1 MLAAA
6 LLLLPVGAAETL
18 MQREYG
24 DINAGLDDGAH
35 HVQSCALHPLTPPAY
50 AAPGFGYD
58 GWDQPGDPEAAG
70 FATGYLLTDAAGKSD
85 AKCLDG

>member
-1 MLAAA
+1 MLVDAAPLPNPTTHTHISSMLAAA

-35 HVQSCALHPLTPPAY
+35 HVPL
-50 AAPGFGYD
+50 
-58 GWDQPGDPEAAG
+58 Q
-70 FATGYLLTDAAGKSD
+70 
-85 AKCLDG
+85 

>member
-35 HVQSCALHPLTPPAY
+35 HVPL
-50 AAPGFGYD
+50 
-58 GWDQPGDPEAAG
+58 Q
-70 FATGYLLTDAAGKSD
+70 
-85 AKCLDG
+85 